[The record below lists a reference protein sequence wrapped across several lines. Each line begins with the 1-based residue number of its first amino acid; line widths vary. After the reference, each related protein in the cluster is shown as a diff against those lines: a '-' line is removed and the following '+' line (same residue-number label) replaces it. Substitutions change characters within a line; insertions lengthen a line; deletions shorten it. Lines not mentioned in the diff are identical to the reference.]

1 VRKYTKSHE
10 WIEYYPERKVARVG
24 ISNYAQQQLGE
35 IIHVEFPSVGK
46 SLNGGDSTVVIES
59 VKVAADV
66 YSPVEGKVTALN
78 QEVSGNPSLVNDE
91 AEKAWLFEISYNQ
104 EAAGLLTPEEYA
116 KIAVWW
122 CIIREHKQNSI
133 HSRQATQYKNFDQC
147 GE

>member
-46 SLNGGDSTVVIES
+46 TLNGGDSTVVIES
-59 VKVAADV
+59 VKIAADV
-66 YSPVEGKVTALN
+66 YTPVEGKVTALN
-78 QEVSGNPSLVNDE
+78 KDVSGNPSLVNDD

-104 EAAGLLTPEEYA
+104 EAPGLLTLEEYA
-116 KIAVWW
+116 KIVV
-122 CIIREHKQNSI
+122 
-133 HSRQATQYKNFDQC
+133 
-147 GE
+147 